1 MSVRLIIDGAV
12 YMIAAR
18 EAVALVRRLRYRAGL
33 GPLSPATSAAVLL
46 EWALEQERPPGI
58 TLTPDE
64 AAVLRAVRRL

>member
-18 EAVALVRRLRYRAGL
+18 EAVSLVRRLRYRAGL
-33 GPLSPATSAAVLL
+33 GPLSPAASAAVLL

-64 AAVLRAVRRL
+64 AAALRAARRL